1 MNKRVNEQFTKKTQ
15 QFAHLSWVTWANG
28 SQSLFC
34 YEQPE
39 LYTHGWSFDMSD
51 SLTVAH
57 LSWAIW
63 GNERWV
69 NSQPWC
75 TQCSLT
81 RWWDAHGRAWEI
93 WVTWL
98 QGWAYVLFK
107 RTQRSFVLLH
117 SFQKNETFLRSFEF
131 FIKRMKRSLRSFMFF
146 IKECSILCV
155 LLSSL

>member
-1 MNKRVNEQFTKKTQ
+1 
-15 QFAHLSWVTWANG
+15 
-28 SQSLFC
+28 
-34 YEQPE
+34 
-39 LYTHGWSFDMSD
+39 MSD
-51 SLTVAH
+51 SLKKPSNLLIYHEWPERMAHSHSFVMSNLSYTLTVDLLTWAIHSVAH

-81 RWWDAHGRAWEI
+81 PWWDAHGGAWEI

-117 SFQKNETFLRSFEF
+117 SFQKNETFSHSFAF

-146 IKECSILCV
+146 IKECSVLCV
-155 LLSSL
+155 LLHSL